1 MLFPDYESTGQKEGQ
16 SVLGARGA
24 MGQQWTCKWL
34 LTCWLCRSNFLQA
47 AEEVAKHLQAMKAM
61 LYGSGDQEPQTEVV
75 AQLAQELYSSDMLL
89 QLVDNLHRLDFEVR
103 CTGKRRW
110 RGVRKPYGSMIHT
123 HTHTLPATRHT
134 LMEMRR
140 LFL

>member
-1 MLFPDYESTGQKEGQ
+1 MDRKRDDVSWVHV
-16 SVLGARGA
+16 VLWASIGP
-24 MGQQWTCKWL
+24 CKRL
-34 LTCWLCRSNFLQA
+34 LTCLCHSHFLQA

-103 CTGKRRW
+103 CTGEG
-110 RGVRKPYGSMIHT
+110 RGGEGGGC
-123 HTHTLPATRHT
+123 
-134 LMEMRR
+134 MEA
-140 LFL
+140 